1 MRWGVA
7 CLWAVVVAGGDDVL
21 AQPMIPGPDL
31 AASET
36 APVVQTPG
44 RRDVR
49 GVIVERGSVNPVSGA
64 TVLDEIG
71 EIAIT
76 DIDGYFTIVVGAAS
90 KELTIAAPG
99 YATISVRIPLGAER
113 VRIDLV
119 KTSGAEVIEVHDTFE
134 QTKPLS
140 YQLTAEEIRMV
151 PGAGNDILRAITAL
165 PGVARIPYSFGG
177 VVLRGQSPRDSVV
190 YLDGVEVPI
199 AFHFGGVTS
208 FYPGG
213 MLKDLTVTSGGFDA
227 SYGRAQGGVVSLT
240 TREPRTDRW
249 RVGGSIGLL
258 DSSVQMEGPLSHGGG
273 IIAGVRRSYFDAIV
287 RPFAADDVPLPSYL
301 DVQVK
306 TGWGDA
312 RDKGRITPMIF
323 GSVDRV
329 ANDETSITSTFVRLA
344 APYHRQW
351 GSLGLHIVPWVGIND
366 LRFHD
371 RDGGEASG
379 MTTEQT
385 FSRPTFPWGMRAEL
399 VRDYPW
405 GHVRGGAEY
414 SGGYLAQTSYDSGGT
429 GNIDT
434 EGPDRLM
441 GDSTVAWSDIALWG
455 EARRELL
462 DGKLSIKSG
471 VRVELYGLTSGRA
484 MSVSGPLT
492 DGGWSGESVSDG
504 PQIVLDP
511 RFNASYMLDATTTV
525 RAAVGR
531 FHQPPTPSDVESS
544 GNPGLD
550 SSYVDQTS
558 LGIETTSQKTIFA
571 SATAFYHY
579 GRDIGIV
586 VGDPRPGAS
595 PPDSELKFGGLGPT
609 FELLLEKQLGFAQYR
624 ESLGKARSYG
634 LELMAKRMTSEWFTM
649 ASYTF
654 AVSERLD
661 IDPVGPGLLKWRPFE
676 LDQRHN
682 LQLMVSRRWPKWR
695 IGARFQ
701 MVSGNPYSPSRS
713 SGDFVDST
721 TIPFGARLPTFY
733 TLDMRFDRRWHRCW
747 GDINLYFDIQNITN
761 HYNVEGREFDNFEG
775 HDTDVRG
782 LPIIPFIGVELLP
795 LI

>member
-1 MRWGVA
+1 MA
-7 CLWAVVVAGGDDVL
+7 VVAGVFVGEAL

-31 AASET
+31 E
-36 APVVQTPG
+36 APEPVRVVHAPESRQ
-44 RRDVR
+44 VR
-49 GVIVERGSVNPVSGA
+49 GVIGERGSVNPVSGA
-64 TVLDEIG
+64 TALDEVG
-71 EIAIT
+71 EIAVT
-76 DIDGYFTIVVGAAS
+76 DIDGYFTIDVVPTS

-99 YATISVRIPLGAER
+99 YATISVRIPRGDER

-119 KTSGAEVIEVHDTFE
+119 RTTGAEVIEVHDKAPE

-140 YQLTAEEIRMV
+140 YQLTAEEIRV
-151 PGAGNDILRAITAL
+151 IPGAGNDILRAIMAL

-177 VVLRGQSPRDSVV
+177 VVLRGQSPRDSAV
-190 YLDGVEVPI
+190 YLDGIEVPI

-213 MLKDLTVTSGGFDA
+213 MLKDLTVASGGFDA
-227 SYGRAQGGVVSLT
+227 SYGRAQGGIVSLI

-249 RVGGSIGLL
+249 RMGGSVGLL

-273 IIAGVRRSYFDAIV
+273 IIAGVRRSYFDAVV
-287 RPFAADDVPLPSYL
+287 RPFAPDDTPLPSYL

-312 RDKGRITPMIF
+312 RDKGRVTPMIF

-329 ANDETSITSTFVRLA
+329 ANDETAITSAFLRIA

-351 GSLGLHIVPWVGIND
+351 GALGLHVVPWLGLND

-371 RDGGEASG
+371 RDTSDPVG
-379 MTTEQT
+379 MQREQT
-385 FSRPTFPWGMRAEL
+385 FSRPTFPWGVRAEL
-399 VRDYPW
+399 IHDYPW
-405 GHVRGGAEY
+405 GHLRGGAEY
-414 SGGYLAQTSYDSGGT
+414 SGGYLAQSSYDPGGNGNFDNGPSELT
-429 GNIDT
+429 GN
-434 EGPDRLM
+434 
-441 GDSTVAWSDIALWG
+441 STVAWSDIALWG
-455 EARRELL
+455 EARRELF
-462 DGKLSIKSG
+462 DGKVSLKPG
-471 VRVELYGLTSGRA
+471 VRMELYGLTSGVA
-484 MSVSGPLT
+484 MSSSGPLT
-492 DGGWSGESVSDG
+492 AGGWLGTSVGNG

-511 RFNASYMLDATTTV
+511 RLNASYMLDATTTV

-531 FHQPPTPSDVESS
+531 FHQPPTPADVQDS

-550 SSYVDQTS
+550 SSYVDQSS
-558 LGIETTSQKTIFA
+558 LGIETTWNKDVFA
-571 SATAFYHY
+571 SLTAFAHY
-579 GRDIGIV
+579 GRDIGIIV
-586 VGDPRPGAS
+586 RDPRPGS
-595 PPDSELKFGGLGPT
+595 TPPDSSLSFGGLGPT
-609 FELLLEKQLGFAQYR
+609 FQLLLEKQLGFAQYR
-624 ESLGKARSYG
+624 EALGNSRSYG
-634 LELMAKRMTSEWFTM
+634 LEMMAKRTTADWFTM

-654 AVSERLD
+654 AVSERRD
-661 IDPVGPGLLKWRPFE
+661 INPITGGELKWRPFE

-701 MVSGNPYSPSRS
+701 MVSGNPYSPSVFH
-713 SGDFVDST
+713 GDFVDPT
-721 TIPFGARLPTFY
+721 PIPFGARLPTFY

-761 HYNVEGREFDNFEG
+761 HYNVEGREYDSNEQRDADIG
-775 HDTDVRG
+775 G
-782 LPIIPFIGVELLP
+782 LPIIPFIGVEFLP